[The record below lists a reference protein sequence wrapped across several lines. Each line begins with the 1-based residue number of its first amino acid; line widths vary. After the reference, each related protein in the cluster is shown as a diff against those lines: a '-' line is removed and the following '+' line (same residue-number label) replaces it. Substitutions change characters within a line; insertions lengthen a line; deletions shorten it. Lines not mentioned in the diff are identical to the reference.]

1 MNSSDKNIP
10 REKFRCC
17 FCCHVR
23 TGTIIL
29 GTWHLLLHILALGL
43 LFGIMFHP
51 EAISSQ
57 ISSTS
62 ISDSSTA
69 LPDLRKSSSDNVFTS
84 DIYSPQLHELIG
96 APAAN
101 YAFGKENWQV
111 EDVQVGIVI
120 TTCTGA
126 LTVLLLLGVIKGIP
140 NFLMPFF
147 CLQIFDFIISALTAV
162 GYFSYVPDVQKMI
175 QNAPDLPFR
184 KLLLCMDPQWLLAL
198 MMIIV
203 ILCMMLKVYFMN
215 IVWSCHKYL
224 KLQQQLASSVDA
236 YLETD
241 VEALLPPDYI
251 TATKMPPHIPVYI
264 PPSYTAA
271 SNNQS

>member
-1 MNSSDKNIP
+1 
-10 REKFRCC
+10 
-17 FCCHVR
+17 
-23 TGTIIL
+23 
-29 GTWHLLLHILALGL
+29 
-43 LFGIMFHP
+43 MFHP

-126 LTVLLLLGVIKGIP
+126 LTVLLLLGVIK
-140 NFLMPFF
+140 
-147 CLQIFDFIISALTAV
+147 
-162 GYFSYVPDVQKMI
+162 
-175 QNAPDLPFR
+175 
-184 KLLLCMDPQWLLAL
+184 
-198 MMIIV
+198 
-203 ILCMMLKVYFMN
+203 VYFMN